1 MTAYRILFP
10 YLRPGVFPLTVGIGL
25 LVLVDFLQ
33 LLVPRFIKGA
43 VDALSSGRATAGTLI
58 KTLVL
63 IVGVSL
69 IIFSFRFLW
78 RRLIFGQARRIEEA
92 LRNRLVGQFFLL
104 SPSFFQRRPIGD
116 LMAHATNDMEA
127 VRMALGMGLVSLV
140 DSFFLG
146 SAAIGFMI
154 YISPGLTAAA
164 LLPMPLVAYLTYRL
178 SRVFHKKFESVQVL
192 FSGLME
198 TVRESLVGILVVK
211 AYNLESRELGRL
223 SELSG
228 QYLDKN
234 LQLARITG
242 TLFPLSLLLTNLS
255 LAVVIWLGGIQVY
268 EGRIT
273 TGDFVAFIS
282 YLAMLGWPVMA
293 LGWVVNLLKRGGVS
307 LERIGR
313 LLDEKPEIADCPGLT
328 VPPAPIRK
336 IVIHNLTFNY
346 PGQERP
352 VLKDLNLEITVGQQ
366 ILFTGRTGSGKTTLA
381 QLLVRLYDPPEGT
394 VDLDGQSIHK
404 IPLGYLR
411 STISLVPQVPFLFSD
426 TLRANLRMA
435 RPEAE
440 EAQLWEALSLAAL
453 EKEVRAFPA
462 GLETVVGEKGVLLS
476 GGQRHRLA
484 LARALLFNPPFLI
497 LDNTLASVDL
507 STERQIL
514 EALRS
519 RRKGLT
525 TIFISHRLVGLEAV
539 DWVFLFEAGRVAES
553 GRHQALMEQ
562 KGLYSRLYQRQ
573 RLEKELQEGGF

>member
-1 MTAYRILFP
+1 
-10 YLRPGVFPLTVGIGL
+10 
-25 LVLVDFLQ
+25 
-33 LLVPRFIKGA
+33 
-43 VDALSSGRATAGTLI
+43 SSGRATTGTLI

-63 IVGVSL
+63 ILGVSL

-92 LRNRLVGQFFLL
+92 MRNRLVGQFFLL
-104 SPSFFQRRPIGD
+104 SPAFYQRRPIGD
-116 LMAHATNDMEA
+116 LMAHVTNDMEA

-146 SAAIGFMI
+146 SAAIGFMM
-154 YISPGLTAAA
+154 YISPGLTAVA

-211 AYNLESRELGRL
+211 AYNLQTRELGRL

-255 LAVVIWLGGIQVY
+255 LAIVIWLGGVQVY
-268 EGRIT
+268 QGRIT

-313 LLDEKPEIADCPGLT
+313 LLDEKPEIADRPGLT
-328 VPPAPIRK
+328 APPAPIRR
-336 IVIHNLTFNY
+336 IAIHNLTFHY
-346 PGQERP
+346 PGGEGP
-352 VLKDLNLEITVGQQ
+352 VLKGLNLEIAAGQQ

-394 VDLDGQSIHK
+394 IALDGQAIHK

-435 RPEAE
+435 DPEAE

-453 EKEVRAFPA
+453 EKEVRAFPE
-462 GLETVVGEKGVLLS
+462 GLETVVGEKGILLS
-476 GGQRHRLA
+476 GGQRQRLA

-539 DWVFLFEAGRVAES
+539 DGVFLFEAGRVAES
-553 GRHQALMEQ
+553 GRHQTLMEQ

-573 RLEKELQEGGF
+573 RLENELQEGVF